1 MSSVQFTWSYSALKD
16 YINCPRQY
24 HQVRIV
30 KSYTKKITHQITYG
44 KEVHKALEDYVREG
58 KPLLKNYEVYKSAL
72 DALITAPG
80 RKYPEHEMALT
91 LDKQPCGFNDEGR
104 WVRGIADLLIVDE
117 DHAYIIDYKTGS
129 DKYPDIKQLRL
140 MALMVFAH
148 FPEVNT
154 IKVGLLFIVRG
165 SFVDEAYERKDIDS
179 LWDSFSDDLTRM
191 KISMETDVWN
201 PNPTPLCGWCPVQT
215 CEYYRERR

>member
-1 MSSVQFTWSYSALKD
+1 M
-16 YINCPRQY
+16 
-24 HQVRIV
+24 
-30 KSYTKKITHQITYG
+30 
-44 KEVHKALEDYVREG
+44 
-58 KPLLKNYEVYKSAL
+58 
-72 DALITAPG
+72 
-80 RKYPEHEMALT
+80 
-91 LDKQPCGFNDEGR
+91 
-104 WVRGIADLLIVDE
+104 DE